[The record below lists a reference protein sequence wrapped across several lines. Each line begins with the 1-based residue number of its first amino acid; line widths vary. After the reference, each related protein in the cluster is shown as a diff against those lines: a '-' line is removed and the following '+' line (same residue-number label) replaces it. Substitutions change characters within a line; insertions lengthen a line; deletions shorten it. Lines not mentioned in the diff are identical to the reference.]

1 MTAIVLISF
10 DPAAWP
16 EQRGGTVGAVSS
28 AGTFSRQCLLPCTVL
43 VVLVGLCIVWTK
55 RWHCTKLTVSLP
67 PPCHGCKC
75 PVQYKLGGCFGNGT
89 KVLGKLSAF
98 VFHFTL
104 NPVSAPWDPKVCC
117 SIKMEF
123 SMKLHLPFW
132 SGWDCIKGCLNIIS
146 LVSELVSRMGYE
158 MQRLFSCSW

>member
-1 MTAIVLISF
+1 MTCTWLLHGRCCCINKKKKNQGHKMTAIVLISF
-10 DPAAWP
+10 DLAAWP

-28 AGTFSRQCLLPCTVL
+28 AGTFSRQCLLPCRAITGAGGPGWAL
-43 VVLVGLCIVWTK
+43 
-55 RWHCTKLTVSLP
+55 HCLNQATTLHKAHCFPSSSMP
-67 PPCHGCKC
+67 W
-75 PVQYKLGGCFGNGT
+75 VQYKLGGCFGNGT

-123 SMKLHLPFW
+123 SMKLHLPF
-132 SGWDCIKGCLNIIS
+132 
-146 LVSELVSRMGYE
+146 
-158 MQRLFSCSW
+158 